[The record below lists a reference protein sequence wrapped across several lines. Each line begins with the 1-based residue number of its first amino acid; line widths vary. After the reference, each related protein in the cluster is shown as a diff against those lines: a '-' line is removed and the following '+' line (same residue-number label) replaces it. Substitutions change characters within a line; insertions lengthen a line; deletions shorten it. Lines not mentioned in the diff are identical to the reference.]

1 MNNMYNEKIARETL
15 VAAGLELIRNNL
27 IARTWGNISARISDD
42 EFVITPSGIPYE
54 RLTPNM
60 MVKVKISDLSHEG
73 DIKPSSEKGIHAKA
87 YLHRKDVNFIIH
99 THQTYATALSVS
111 YLDMDIEDAELS
123 MVLGNKLV
131 TSKYG
136 MPSTKKLADNVESAI
151 VRNPK
156 ANSILLMNHG
166 TLCMGES
173 FEAALD
179 VAGALEELAEKM
191 VNRKLK
197 PEGNDNGGNSENDCE
212 KNAIIDI
219 AKEYVKGRFI
229 TFDDSHYVR
238 KLSSLID
245 NNTYLLD
252 DYVQIA
258 GTNIGTI
265 DVGDLKQASAAAKS
279 AIGKE
284 VKTALNKSNIL
295 FIKDIG
301 ALIAAPTEDD
311 AKACGMILDK
321 YAITRLYAAGNEA
334 IHKLSSLDA
343 VIQRFIYV
351 KKYSKK
357 AKDL

>member
-1 MNNMYNEKIARETL
+1 MNSMYSENMARQLL
-15 VAAGLELIRNNL
+15 VTAGLELVKNNL

-54 RLTPNM
+54 RLTPEM
-60 MVKVKISDLSHEG
+60 MVKVKIADLSYEG

-87 YLHRKDVNFIIH
+87 YLHRSGVNFIIH
-99 THQTYATALSVS
+99 THQTYATALSVA
-111 YLDMDIEDAELS
+111 YMDMDIEDAELID
-123 MVLGNKLV
+123 VLGNKLV

-136 MPSTKKLADNVESAI
+136 MPSTKKLANNVEAAI
-151 VRNPK
+151 VCNPK

-166 TLCMGES
+166 TLCMGNCY
-173 FEAALD
+173 EAALD

-197 PEGNDNGGNSENDCE
+197 PENNDSSVDAGDEYRNSLL
-212 KNAIIDI
+212 IDI
-219 AKEYVKGRFI
+219 ANEYVKGRFI
-229 TFDDSHYVR
+229 IFDDSPYVR

-245 NNTYLLD
+245 NNVYLLD

-258 GTNIGTI
+258 GTDIRTI
-265 DVGDLKQASAAAKS
+265 DVGTLNDDDAVKS
-279 AIGKE
+279 MIGRKI
-284 VKTALNKSNIL
+284 KTAVNKSNIM
-295 FIKDIG
+295 FIKDMG

-311 AKACGMILDK
+311 GKACRMILDK

-334 IHKLSSLDA
+334 VHKLSVIDA
-343 VIQRFIYV
+343 LIQRFVYV

-357 AKDL
+357 AKES